1 MKKLKE
7 ISEQIRDIITQFV
20 EEANSAESDLD
31 KTVADMKKRIA
42 VAKELVAEA
51 IAEKERLKQSHQEA
65 INAVEV
71 WAKKADA
78 ALQDGDIAAAREAR
92 QRKQQQV
99 QRADDYERQ
108 IQTQHAVIDSLK
120 TALND
125 FYQQFQNTVQ
135 RTETLHHH
143 QKQAETRLKLHKLI
157 GEIEPHLSNTVKQV
171 EEKIKKTEAAAE
183 LWEKQNP
190 RTETE
195 SETRREAFNLDEA
208 LAKLK
213 EDILGSK
220 KNAISRFGIKNP

>member
-7 ISEQIRDIITQFV
+7 ISEQIRDSITQFV
-20 EEANSAESDLD
+20 EESDGGGSMLE
-31 KTVADMKKRIA
+31 KTVVEMKKRIA

-51 IAEKERLKQSHQEA
+51 IAEKERLKHSHQEA

-183 LWEKQNP
+183 LWEKQNR
-190 RTETE
+190 RTETQQK
-195 SETRREAFNLDEA
+195 TKGDTFNLDEA

-220 KNAISRFGIKNP
+220 KND

>member
-7 ISEQIRDIITQFV
+7 ISEQIRDSITQFV
-20 EEANSAESDLD
+20 EAANGAESDLD
-31 KTVADMKKRIA
+31 KTVVDMKKRIA

-51 IAEKERLKQSHQEA
+51 IAEKERLKQACQK
-65 INAVEV
+65 AVDTAEV

-157 GEIEPHLSNTVKQV
+157 AEIEPHLSNTFKQT
-171 EEKIKKTEAAAE
+171 EQKIKKTEAAAE
-183 LWEKQNP
+183 LWEKQNR
-190 RTETE
+190 RTETQQQ
-195 SETRREAFNLDEA
+195 TKGDAFNLDEE

-220 KNAISRFGIKNP
+220 KND